1 VATKN
6 SSDVSLAPTTTIGQ
20 ALIAVGLIEASDMAQ
35 AERLA
40 ATSGMGLVKIL
51 PQLGLASEQQ
61 LADSIGAIC
70 GLPVLSSADFPS
82 EYPAIEGLNLHWLA
96 HAIMIP
102 LSVTGKELRVAT
114 ADPWHE
120 ENLKH
125 LAFASGFEIDVCI
138 AKPSDIEEKLRRS
151 HYSDAAKSPVDGL
164 SGSLANSD
172 EMMAQ
177 ILEGV
182 SEAPAIRHVQSII
195 SSAIRIGASDI
206 HIEPMA
212 KNLSVRYRIDGR
224 LKEVDSHA
232 IDQAK
237 SIASRIKILSGLD
250 IAETRLPQDGRMQFN
265 YQGQD
270 IDIRVSTS
278 PIAYGESVVLRL
290 LGRNQTPL
298 DIRQIGLPDSML
310 ADFIKLL
317 ERPNGMIL
325 LTGPTGSGKTTTLYS
340 ALNHLRRP
348 EVKILTV
355 EDPVEILLDGVN
367 QVQVRPEI
375 GLDYA
380 NSLRAFLRQDPDI
393 IMVGEIRDRDT
404 ADIALRASLTG
415 HLVLS
420 SLHTNSAIG
429 AFERL
434 TDIGIEP
441 FLTAS
446 TVIASVAQRLIRT
459 ICSKC
464 ATTRDLS
471 AMEQD
476 IFARW
481 DVAAPAQLHEPVGCS
496 ACENNGYRGR
506 IPVLELITMTDEL
519 RALVQSG
526 QSASYRLPP
535 EKQLPGHALNLV
547 AAGKTSLAEAIRVTG
562 VS

>member
-1 VATKN
+1 VATQN
-6 SSDVSLAPTTTIGQ
+6 SSGVSLAPTTTIGQ

-70 GLPVLSSADFPS
+70 ALPVLSSADFPN
-82 EYPAIEGLNLHWLA
+82 EYPVIEGLNLHWLA

-102 LSVTGKELRVAT
+102 LSVTGKELRVAA

-120 ENLKH
+120 ENLRQ

-151 HYSDAAKSPVDGL
+151 HYSDAAKSSVDGL

-212 KNLSVRYRIDGR
+212 KNLSIRYRIDGR

-434 TDIGIEP
+434 TDIGIET

-481 DVAAPAQLHEPVGCS
+481 NVTAPAQLHEPLGCT

-547 AAGKTSLAEAIRVTG
+547 AVGKTSLAEAIRVTG